1 MAIKVAI
8 NGFGRIGKCI
18 FRAIYEYSRNK
29 EIQVVGINNIC
40 DPSAIELLAKYDS
53 THGVFNKDL
62 SIKDNKLLIEGDKIS
77 LFNERDPSKLPWGDL
92 DVDVVLEC
100 SGFFRSKEKAMA
112 HINAGAKKVLISAP
126 AGKDVDATVVY
137 GVNHTILRPQHIVV
151 SNASCTTNCL
161 APVVKPLHEKIGIK
175 RGLMTTVHAYTNDQ
189 ALADYYHDDF
199 RRGRSA
205 TQSIIPTK
213 TGAAVAVGMVLPEL
227 NGKLDG
233 FALRVPVAN
242 VSVVDLSFTAKR
254 ETSVEEVNSI
264 IKEAANGELKGI
276 LSVNDLPLVS
286 IDFNHTKESSIFDTT
301 YTKVIGDF
309 VKVLSWYDNEWA
321 FSVRMLDVAKIMAT
335 L

>member
-8 NGFGRIGKCI
+8 NGFGRIGKCV

-29 EIQVVGINNIC
+29 EFQVVGINNISE
-40 DPSAIELLAKYDS
+40 PKAIELLAKYDS

-62 SIKDNKLLIEGDKIS
+62 VVKGNKLLIEGDEIS
-77 LFNERDPSKLPWGDL
+77 IFNERDPSKLPWGDL
-92 DVDVVLEC
+92 GVDVVLEC
-100 SGFFRSKEKAMA
+100 SGFFRTKEKSMA
-112 HINAGAKKVLISAP
+112 HITAGAKKVLISAP
-126 AGKDVDATVVY
+126 AGNDIDATVVY
-137 GVNHTILRPQHIVV
+137 GVNHNILKASDKVV

-161 APVVKPLHEKIGIK
+161 APVAKPLHEKIGIK

-189 ALADYYHDDF
+189 ALADFYHDDF

-213 TGAAVAVGMVLPEL
+213 TGAAAAVGMVLPEL

-242 VSVVDLSFTAKR
+242 VSVVDLSFTANK
-254 ETSVEEVNSI
+254 ETSVEEINTV
-264 IKEAANGELKGI
+264 IKEAAAGELRGV
-276 LSVNDLPLVS
+276 LGVNELPLVS
-286 IDFNHTKESSIFDTT
+286 VDFNHTKESSIFDTS

-321 FSVRMLDVAKIMAT
+321 FSVRMLDVAKVMVT
-335 L
+335 V